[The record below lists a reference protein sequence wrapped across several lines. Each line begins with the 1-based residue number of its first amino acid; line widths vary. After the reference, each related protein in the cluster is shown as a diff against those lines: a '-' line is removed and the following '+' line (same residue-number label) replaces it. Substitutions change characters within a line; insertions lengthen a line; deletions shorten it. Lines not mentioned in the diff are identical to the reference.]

1 MTCSRFRNIR
11 KITLDF
17 NEYRNKVSPRVSA
30 IAQTMPITRRGN
42 RRRRNYLSVH
52 LKLTGTPAGLPLQ
65 NFHPRRVARCVSLS
79 LSFFRYGRRR
89 RRRQPT
95 DGEEQQFP
103 EEYPDLRGSSRI
115 SNKFSAKHVTN
126 EFRGTGLEGRRN
138 ESTVRIYTYIYG
150 SRKL

>member
-1 MTCSRFRNIR
+1 
-11 KITLDF
+11 
-17 NEYRNKVSPRVSA
+17 
-30 IAQTMPITRRGN
+30 MPITRRGN
-42 RRRRNYLSVH
+42 RLRRNYLSVH
-52 LKLTGTPAGLPLQ
+52 LKLTGTLSDCRCKIFIPVESQ
-65 NFHPRRVARCVSLS
+65 RVFFF
-79 LSFFRYGRRR
+79 SFFRNGRC

-126 EFRGTGLEGRRN
+126 EFRGIRVEEGPG
-138 ESTVRIYTYIYG
+138 EGKYYTYIYD